1 MSKDDHRLEV
11 EEDRSFSVDGIKFFI
26 DMAPINRR
34 PSDSEAFTIAKGE
47 GYLRFYESL
56 AKTVRPKSMLE
67 LGIFEGGSY
76 VFLDRLFNPDRMSAV
91 DIREKP
97 VAALVEYLKGRTNR
111 RAHFATSQSDE
122 AVLKRIVR
130 EDLEGELDFVVDDAS
145 HAYEHTKRSFEI
157 LFPMLSPGGIY
168 IIEDW
173 AWAHHHAYQT
183 ADGPFGRRPSLTKLL
198 LEQIALLGSTRDIGE
213 IRVRKNLYMI
223 LKSQA
228 ARVGHDDVW
237 SGTLWRGRTLPDI

>member
-1 MSKDDHRLEV
+1 MSKDDHRPEV
-11 EEDRSFSVDGIKFFI
+11 GEDRSFSVDGIKFFI

-34 PSDSEAFTIAKGE
+34 PSDSEAFTIAKE
-47 GYLRFYESL
+47 RGYLHFYESL

-76 VFLDRLFNPDRMSAV
+76 VLLDKLFNPDRMSAV

-97 VAALVEYLKGRTNR
+97 VAALVEYMKGRTNR

-130 EDLEGELDFVVDDAS
+130 EDLGGELDFVVDDAS

-157 LFPMLSPGGIY
+157 LFPLLSPAASTLSRTGHGPTTTPIKRQMGRSAGAPHSQSCCSNRSPFWGPRWTSARSAFAGIS
-168 IIEDW
+168 I
-173 AWAHHHAYQT
+173 
-183 ADGPFGRRPSLTKLL
+183 
-198 LEQIALLGSTRDIGE
+198 
-213 IRVRKNLYMI
+213 
-223 LKSQA
+223 
-228 ARVGHDDVW
+228 
-237 SGTLWRGRTLPDI
+237 